1 MLTTNFGMMDGR
13 ELWTDIID
21 DIPTDP
27 GVYSW
32 YRRLSVD
39 ELTPDTFRTTLAERL
54 AADTHLPSFV
64 GKAGPFGVNIG
75 PGTFDLTE
83 AKLGISNRVCKSKQR
98 RSRFAYALLVS
109 SVFQPPMYIGK
120 ANDLRGRIKDH
131 RDGKTDFAAR
141 IKPYNLM
148 PDELV
153 VAYVHFD
160 EGSMPDKT
168 NELLEYVLSVLATPP
183 FVERRG

>member
-13 ELWTDIID
+13 ELWTDLLN
-21 DIPTDP
+21 DIPTSP

-39 ELTPDTFRTTLAERL
+39 ELTPDTFRSTLSGRL
-54 AADTHLPSFV
+54 NEDSLVPSFV
-64 GKAGPFGVNIG
+64 GKAGPFGISIG
-75 PGTFDLTE
+75 PGTFDLTD
-83 AKLGISNRVCKSKQR
+83 AKVGITNRVCRSKQR

-109 SVFQPPMYIGK
+109 SIFQPPMYIGK
-120 ANDLRGRIKDH
+120 ANELRSRIKDH
-131 RDGKTDFAAR
+131 RDGITDFADR
-141 IKPYNLM
+141 IKPYKLM

-153 VAYVHFD
+153 VAYVYFD
-160 EGSMPDKT
+160 AGSMPEKT